1 LPSEAPLFVDLD
13 GTVIKSDMLFESF
26 LWLLKHRPWILLFT
40 PLWLLRG
47 RATLKYEIASRA
59 RPNIENLPLNPEFM
73 EFLTQQ
79 SGSGR
84 EIILISASD
93 ERVTRSVAD
102 HLGLFTQTFGSDA
115 ANNLKAEK
123 KLWRIQSLCA
133 DTPYAY
139 AGDSPADLVVWQ
151 NAAQIISV
159 NASSDVRRK
168 INALQRLSQPE
179 SREEDLHFDEP
190 QPSFALLRS
199 MRPHQWLKN
208 ALLFLPLLLSHRV
221 QETDLLFA
229 AFIGFAA
236 FSLCASSV
244 YLLNDMLDLESDRL
258 HATKKTRPFAAGEL
272 SLRSGF
278 LLAPALLV
286 AAFCCAA
293 LLNEEFLLTLAGYWL
308 ATLCYSLRIKS
319 LLFIDALTLAGL
331 FCVRILA
338 GAAAIEVT
346 ATTWLLSFALLVFF
360 GLALVKRHAELMNLR
375 KQGKQETA
383 GRAYRVSHLPLL
395 LTLGPSANVAAIAVF
410 AFYAL
415 GDSAAELYN
424 QPLLLLAACPG
435 MFYLV
440 ARVWRLARAGELEE
454 DPVRFA
460 IKDKIS
466 QLVIALCV
474 GVFWLAI

>member
-1 LPSEAPLFVDLD
+1 MPSEAPLFVDLD

-59 RPNIENLPLNPEFM
+59 RPNIENLPLNSEFM

-102 HLGLFTQTFGSDA
+102 HLGLFTQAFGSDA

-123 KLWRIQSLCA
+123 KLRRIQSLCGE
-133 DTPYAY
+133 TSFAY
-139 AGDSPADLVVWQ
+139 AGDSAADLVVWQ

-168 INALQRLSQPE
+168 IDSLQRLSHPE

-229 AFIGFAA
+229 ASIGFAA

-293 LLNEEFLLTLAGYWL
+293 LLNAEFLLTLAGYWL

-319 LLFIDALTLAGL
+319 LLFIDALTLAG
-331 FCVRILA
+331 
-338 GAAAIEVT
+338 
-346 ATTWLLSFALLVFF
+346 
-360 GLALVKRHAELMNLR
+360 
-375 KQGKQETA
+375 Q
-383 GRAYRVSHLPLL
+383 
-395 LTLGPSANVAAIAVF
+395 
-410 AFYAL
+410 
-415 GDSAAELYN
+415 
-424 QPLLLLAACPG
+424 
-435 MFYLV
+435 
-440 ARVWRLARAGELEE
+440 
-454 DPVRFA
+454 
-460 IKDKIS
+460 
-466 QLVIALCV
+466 LCV
-474 GVFWLAI
+474 LG